1 MDSKV
6 FTFFARKKD
15 GFQLSNFYECKV
27 VVDGR
32 TYKSG
37 EAAYHGMKFITIAE
51 NIKDT
56 DRVEELKT
64 YAKKFE
70 SNGEFGSLPQN
81 EIKKKGG
88 KSTLKLSPKEQ
99 GIWTKKGPEVQKKIC
114 QYKYINHKEVR
125 DTLMK
130 TGDKFLVHPAMRVS
144 NEKMADKIWEGR
156 VIVDEE
162 KNCMKVLG
170 GNKLGKI
177 WMDIR
182 NKTHH

>member
-1 MDSKV
+1 MDNKV

-15 GFQLSNFYECKV
+15 GVEISNMFICKV

-51 NIKDT
+51 NIKD
-56 DRVEELKT
+56 EERSKILESQG
-64 YAKKFE
+64 KKFE

-81 EIKKKGG
+81 EIKKKGN
-88 KSTLKLSPKEQ
+88 KTNFKLSPKEQ
-99 GIWTKKGPEVQKKIC
+99 SIWTKKGLDVQKKIC
-114 QYKYINHKEVR
+114 LYKYRNHKEVR
-125 DTLMK
+125 EALNN
-130 TGDKFLVHPAMRVS
+130 TGDKLLVHPAMRVS

-156 VIVDEE
+156 VIIDEE

-170 GNKLGKI
+170 GNKLGQI

-182 NKTHH
+182 NKKN